1 MLYVVNDLYWTEMC
15 EGTTCRQCPFN
26 DPNAWGCKIER
37 WIKKQPKYEDK
48 SRLIPIAIIT
58 FDEDKLKEI
67 CEKAISDLV
76 IKCPNCGT
84 EIEPKGGK
92 ES

>member
-1 MLYVVNDLYWTEMC
+1 MLRIVDDLSWQEMC
-15 EGTTCRQCPFN
+15 NGFLCKQCPFN
-26 DPNAWGCKIER
+26 DPARRGCRIEEWFKEHPR
-37 WIKKQPKYEDK
+37 FKDK
-48 SRLIPIAIIT
+48 SRLIPIANIT

-67 CEKAISDLV
+67 VNNAISDLI